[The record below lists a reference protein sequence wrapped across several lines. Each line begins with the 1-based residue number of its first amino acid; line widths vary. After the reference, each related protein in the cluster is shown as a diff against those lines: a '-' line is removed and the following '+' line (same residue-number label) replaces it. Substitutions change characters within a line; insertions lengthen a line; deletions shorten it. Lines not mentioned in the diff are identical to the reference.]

1 MQDYDIAALALPQA
15 QTATDQVSDALYN
28 AVVSLQ
34 LPPGTKVS
42 EAEIA
47 KQLNVSRQPVRDAF
61 FRLSKLGFLSIRP
74 QRATLIS
81 KISERAVLDAA
92 FVRTALE
99 VECIRLVATRH
110 TEQDMADLR
119 AALDRQVAALDN
131 PDRRAFH
138 IQDEAFHQ
146 ILCRIAGHVHVWELI
161 LEHKA
166 HMDRARFL
174 TLSVSHRRR
183 VLGEHLALM
192 EALEARD
199 PEAAERE
206 MRAHLGNIRVV
217 LPGLRAENAAYFEEE
232 DTLPA

>member
-1 MQDYDIAALALPQA
+1 MQDLEFTPLSLPPS
-15 QTATDQVSDALYN
+15 QTATDQVFDALYS

-34 LPPGTKVS
+34 LPPGSKVS
-42 EAEIA
+42 EAEVA

-61 FRLSKLGFLSIRP
+61 FRLSKLGLLSIRP

-81 KISERAVLDAA
+81 KISERAVREAA

-99 VECIRLVATRH
+99 VECIRL
-110 TEQDMADLR
+110 
-119 AALDRQVAALDN
+119 AAARRTKEDIAELHEALARQVAALDD

-138 IQDEAFHQ
+138 VQDEAFHLL
-146 ILCRIAGHVHVWELI
+146 LCRIAGHTHVWELI

-183 VLGEHLALM
+183 VLSEHVALV
-192 EALEARD
+192 EAIEAGSPD
-199 PEAAERE
+199 AAEACLRD
-206 MRAHLGNIRVV
+206 HLGNIHVV
-217 LPGLRAENAAYFEEE
+217 LPGLRAENAAYFE
-232 DTLPA
+232 DDCD

>member
-1 MQDYDIAALALPQA
+1 MQDFDIAPISLPQS
-15 QTATDQVSDALYN
+15 QTATDQVFDALYS
-28 AVVSLQ
+28 AVISLQ

-42 EAEIA
+42 EAEVA

-61 FRLSKLGFLSIRP
+61 FRLSKLGFLTIRP

-99 VECIRLVATRH
+99 VECIRLAAARRS
-110 TEQDMADLR
+110 EADIAELHD
-119 AALDRQVAALDN
+119 ALARQVEALDN

-138 IQDEAFHQ
+138 VQDESFHQ

-174 TLSVSHRRR
+174 TLSVSHRKR
-183 VLGEHLALM
+183 VLGEHVALV
-192 EALEARD
+192 EALETGDAD
-199 PEAAERE
+199 AAEDR
-206 MRAHLGNIRVV
+206 MRAHLGNIHNV
-217 LPGLRAENAAYFEEE
+217 LPGLRAEHTAYFE
-232 DTLPA
+232 DDSA